1 MGCLIQ
7 AQLFG
12 LSLVILCFCFV
23 VKKFLFYDYKLSLLL
38 YNIVCGFK
46 MFGKYMVLIAKC

>member
-12 LSLVILCFCFV
+12 LSLVILCFLFLLL
-23 VKKFLFYDYKLSLLL
+23 KKFLFHDYKLSLLL

-46 MFGKYMVLIAKC
+46 MFGKYMVLIAK

>member
-1 MGCLIQ
+1 MRCLIQ

-23 VKKFLFYDYKLSLLL
+23 VKKFLFHDYKLSLLL
-38 YNIVCGFK
+38 YNIVCDFK

>member
-7 AQLFG
+7 SPTVWAVAG
-12 LSLVILCFCFV
+12 NPFV
-23 VKKFLFYDYKLSLLL
+23 LLLKFLFHDYKLSLLL